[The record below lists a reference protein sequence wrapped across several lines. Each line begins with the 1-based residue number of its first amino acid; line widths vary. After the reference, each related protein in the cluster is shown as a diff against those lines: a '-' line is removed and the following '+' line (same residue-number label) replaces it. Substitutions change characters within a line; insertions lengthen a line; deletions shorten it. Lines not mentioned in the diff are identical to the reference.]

1 MINEEAL
8 IEELEHNGGV
18 DIADCDSQ
26 GHVRTARHRVDQM
39 IETLFPEAAAEI
51 AEAQQEVAEGGILGA
66 IVQDSV
72 NAPGR
77 LRERAL
83 DTLVLDVDRNRTRR
97 QASPAAPEEDEL
109 QRMWKQPGWYHA
121 HNRAPFTKFRPFR
134 VEEFATPDW
143 EWMNA
148 VGMKEDMPLSDR
160 ISLLVCYLNNFWAL
174 LGTGRNSAIVT
185 KARATGCH
193 MGRATL
199 STTKVNEFES
209 WACNYPITFATS
221 ERYSNIEK
229 QEILRLF
236 NRGSQRGPVGASSLP
251 DAKRSVRIDAATGEP
266 ERTGSKTYEVNAFK
280 VWKFSPLRRS
290 VTDIIFDPTP
300 EEHLTD
306 AQRLVQP
313 TVINIWR
320 PFAYTREMV
329 DDCAYKY
336 EERLDL
342 IKEHIAQCLCR
353 GDMEL
358 FDQLIYTF
366 AFWLQRP
373 WVKFESV
380 PILKGEQGVGKGAIL
395 EMIMEIVGRDM
406 CYKTTKMDD
415 AVGDKT
421 DNLNGIYILYLNEA
435 YNPQRKE
442 HDSMLK
448 ALVTE
453 DSFRFRAFYCP
464 PQQKPKFFRIQMDT
478 NFADVINAEGRDRRY
493 QLYDCDND
501 VPDSTY
507 FDRLFAAINGEDKA
521 GLRAFADYLY
531 TFDIDAH
538 EAAFK
543 SGRKVIITPLLV
555 AQQMSSMDARK
566 RVFLEILQQGS
577 IHETSRCFDREDE
590 WLKNQR
596 HWTGVKLAEMNKQRC
611 QEELQA
617 MAQADLSETPE
628 FAKIREEKA
637 YWDSEA
643 VASRGWETVVPID
656 KLVRSYRRLAAET
669 NNRKAMEL
677 GLVAAAKEIFGES
690 NVKYYSR
697 SVHLIASEKD
707 KASGVPLKERGPGEQ
722 NRSFDLLEDP
732 VQRNYLEL
740 PLLIRGRQLFAKF
753 MGWNNARFD
762 PFAKDSADLAG
773 YKAQE
778 TYDELFN
785 IPDHLR
791 HKTEPTKYTFGFK
804 RRFGDVE
811 PLNTQAEQEL
821 YESPLKR
828 RREEEHSED
837 SNDEA
842 EMEVS
847 QEFVF
852 TAPVVNA
859 P

>member
-1 MINEEAL
+1 MDEEAL
-8 IEELEHNGGV
+8 IDELEHNGGV
-18 DIADCDSQ
+18 DLADCDSQ
-26 GHVRTARHRVDQM
+26 GNLVTAGRHVDQI

-51 AEAQQEVAEGGILGA
+51 AEAQRDVDNGGILGA

-72 NAPGR
+72 NAPAR
-77 LRERAL
+77 LRDRAL
-83 DTLVLDVDRNRTRR
+83 DTLVVEIDRNRSRVPP
-97 QASPAAPEEDEL
+97 SPAAPEEEDL
-109 QRMWKQPGWYHA
+109 QRTWKQPGTYHEY
-121 HNRAPFTKFRPFR
+121 NRPPFTKFIPFR
-134 VEEFATPDW
+134 VEQCATPDW
-143 EWMNA
+143 DWMNA
-148 VGMKEDMPLSDR
+148 VGMKADWPVQDR
-160 ISLLVCYLNNFWAL
+160 VSLLVCYLNNFWATI
-174 LGTGRNSAIVT
+174 GTGRNACVLNKTRSTRCNMGHATIAET
-185 KARATGCH
+185 KE
-193 MGRATL
+193 
-199 STTKVNEFES
+199 SEFEKFMCHRS
-209 WACNYPITFATS
+209 ITFATS
-221 ERYSNIEK
+221 EHYTSAEK
-229 QEILRLF
+229 TEIMRIF
-236 NRGSQRGPVGASSLP
+236 NGGAQRGPVGASSLP
-251 DAKRSVRIDAATGEP
+251 ECSKSVKINAATGMP
-266 ERTGSKTYEVNAFK
+266 PRTGSKTYSVNAFRM
-280 VWKFSPLRRS
+280 WKFNSLRRS
-290 VTDIIFDPTP
+290 VTAVIFDPTP
-300 EEHLTD
+300 AEMLTEK
-306 AQRLVQP
+306 QRLVQQS
-313 TVINIWR
+313 VINLWR
-320 PFAYTREMV
+320 PFAYTAEMV
-329 DDCAYKY
+329 EDCAYRF
-336 EERLDL
+336 EEQLDV
-342 IKEHIAQCLCR
+342 IKSHIMTYLCR
-353 GDMEL
+353 DDQDL
-358 FDQLIYTF
+358 YDQLIYTF
-366 AFWLQRP
+366 AYWIQRP
-373 WVKFESV
+373 WAKFESV
-380 PILKGEQGVGKGAIL
+380 PILKGEQGVGKGAVL
-395 EMIMEIVGRDM
+395 EMMMEIVGRDM

-421 DNLNGIYILYLNEA
+421 DNLEGIYLLYMNEA
-435 YNPQRKE
+435 YNPQVKA

-453 DSFRFRAFYCP
+453 ASFRLRKFYCP
-464 PQQKPKFFRIQMDT
+464 PIQVPKFFRIMMDT
-478 NFADVINAEGRDRRY
+478 NFPDVINAEGRDRRY
-493 QLYDCDND
+493 QLYDCEND
-501 VPDSTY
+501 VPDSAY
-507 FDRLFAAINGEDKA
+507 FDRLFAAIESDEHA

-543 SGRKVIITPLLV
+543 SGRKIIITPLLV

-577 IHETSRCFDREDE
+577 IHETSRCYDREDE

-628 FAKIREEKA
+628 FTKIREEKA
-637 YWDSEA
+637 YWDKEA

-677 GLVAAAKEIFGES
+677 GLVAAAKEIFGEN

-707 KASGVPLKERGPGEQ
+707 KESGVPLMPREPGQET
-722 NRSFDLLEDP
+722 RHFDLLEEP

-740 PLLIRGRQLFAKF
+740 PLLIRARQLFAKF

-785 IPDHLR
+785 IPEHLR
-791 HKTEPTKYTFGFK
+791 HRTEATKYTFGFK
-804 RRFGDVE
+804 RRFAETVE
-811 PLNTQAEQEL
+811 PLNTQAENEL

-828 RREEEHSED
+828 RREDHSQD

-842 EMEVS
+842 EAEEDAT

-852 TAPVVNA
+852 TTPTV
-859 P
+859 